1 MGRMF
6 LDILNK
12 GGNCSV
18 DNLLD
23 FTKATFLGYQV
34 NWHHELICQK
44 LDAWEQGKIKRLML
58 FLPPRHGKTQLASRQ
73 LPAYIFGKNPEASII
88 TVSYSA
94 DLSSQNNRDV
104 QRIIDSP
111 DYQRIFPKTCLF
123 GKNVR
128 TEAYGTYLRNSDVFV
143 VVGYKGI

>member
-1 MGRMF
+1 MF
-6 LDILNK
+6 LDALEK
-12 GGNCSV
+12 GGNYKV

-23 FTKATFLGYQV
+23 FTRATFHGYQV
-34 NWHHELICQK
+34 NWHHVLICNK
-44 LDAWEQGKIKRLML
+44 LDAWERGEIKRLML

-73 LPAYIFGKNPEASII
+73 LPAYIFGKNPNASLI
-88 TVSYSA
+88 TASYSA

-111 DYQRIFPKTCLF
+111 EYQRIYPETSLF

-128 TEAYGTYLRNSDVFV
+128 SEAFGVSGAVNMP
-143 VVGYKGI
+143 